1 MMSSSVAATAK
12 NAPAGLPVSRSVT
25 VVSTLYPLP
34 SLETVPWSSSGTFAS
49 LAVASGDAPAGRS
62 TTSAPASAIRREAR
76 RRGRT
81 ETVPPM
87 SSFVRDANGAMA
99 TRREYPAAAAGTGNT
114 RTEETRRITPRTAQT
129 VRRTSEARMLRNLT
143 EAAPLVK

>member
-12 NAPAGLPVSRSVT
+12 NAPAVLPVSRSVT
-25 VVSTLYPLP
+25 VVSTLYPFP

-49 LAVASGDAPAGRS
+49 FAASSGALPPAGRS
-62 TTSAPASAIRREAR
+62 TTSAPASAIRREAS

-81 ETVPPM
+81 ETVAPI

-99 TRREYPAAAAGTGNT
+99 MRRE
-114 RTEETRRITPRTAQT
+114 
-129 VRRTSEARMLRNLT
+129 
-143 EAAPLVK
+143 